1 MAMVGRTFGVPT
13 QLSHGC
19 LPTKLAIYNHAL
31 YARKLREGTLKHNT
45 SLSDFVKAV
54 CLDIKSLWDKTD
66 IPNYFDSDPEKAE
79 RKVSEV
85 IKFGKLRAKVP
96 VNRRGE
102 DFGEDL
108 DTLLDFSICQHAS
121 LQSCVCT
128 AEHKVLI
135 FTVIIQKYDIQQNK
149 ADNNQILKKK
159 KKVYIYKI

>member
-1 MAMVGRTFGVPT
+1 MAMVGRTFGVST

-31 YARKLREGTLKHNT
+31 HARKLREGTLKHNT

-54 CLDIKSLWDKTD
+54 CSDIKSLWDKTD

-79 RKVSEV
+79 KKVSEV

-96 VNRRGE
+96 VHRRGE

-135 FTVIIQKYDIQQNK
+135 FTVLIKKYDIKQNK
-149 ADNNQILKKK
+149 PYNSKF
-159 KKVYIYKI
+159 